1 MILKETRTRTFYL
14 TCLALVCQWGIINAS
29 PVAQEDYHDGIHRKH
44 FPGDTLVLAHG
55 DPYMLDLVY
64 RMHMAA
70 FFGLFASTHNESL
83 ISIGLKPMRHLQTG
97 EYVLAPSSWDH
108 TPTTTRVL
116 GWYERFE
123 DVYDNY
129 WEVAT
134 ERGGAVYTSTLHGLY
149 VPKTTLREHGNAKKR
164 SAPKDMPEEKNNED
178 KRTMYKIWSYLVF
191 LFHRFVDNVA
201 FVLGSSANRKVSSRM
216 RDLEGRTLS
225 TLYGLRNISAVR
237 AHHSQ
242 RLFRQGVYAP
252 VTANGRI
259 YVGDPSDNS
268 FFAAAHTF
276 PSPDYQWADYF
287 IRPLVNVMYYTGLGR
302 VLDVESET
310 LTGRNVVLTSLTD
323 FVRGSARA
331 STTTTTATAAE
342 E

>member
-1 MILKETRTRTFYL
+1 
-14 TCLALVCQWGIINAS
+14 
-29 PVAQEDYHDGIHRKH
+29 
-44 FPGDTLVLAHG
+44 
-55 DPYMLDLVY
+55 
-64 RMHMAA
+64 
-70 FFGLFASTHNESL
+70 
-83 ISIGLKPMRHLQTG
+83 
-97 EYVLAPSSWDH
+97 
-108 TPTTTRVL
+108 
-116 GWYERFE
+116 
-123 DVYDNY
+123 
-129 WEVAT
+129 
-134 ERGGAVYTSTLHGLY
+134 
-149 VPKTTLREHGNAKKR
+149 
-164 SAPKDMPEEKNNED
+164 
-178 KRTMYKIWSYLVF
+178 
-191 LFHRFVDNVA
+191 
-201 FVLGSSANRKVSSRM
+201 M

-225 TLYGLRNISAVR
+225 TLYGLHNISAVR